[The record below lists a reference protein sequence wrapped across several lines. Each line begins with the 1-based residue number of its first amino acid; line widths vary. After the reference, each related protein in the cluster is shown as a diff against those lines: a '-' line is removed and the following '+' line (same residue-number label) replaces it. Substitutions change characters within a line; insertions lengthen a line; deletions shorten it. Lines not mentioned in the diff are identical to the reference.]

1 MAAGQKISRV
11 GVTGVTVALAGLV
24 LGDFVLV
31 RRNRLTPGLP
41 LSVFEALA
49 ELQWALLL
57 AGLAVLL
64 LFSIWPG
71 RRQAAAGMLLI
82 VLLVLA
88 LMAFAGSA
96 AAGFSGAG
104 GSFTRVSIGSS
115 LWLAQLGLFIV
126 FTDMVGRARLGL
138 AGNVLLALGFVAG
151 LALSALFG
159 TYDFLSP
166 VLEFINNRDRF
177 FAELANHLF
186 ITGLSIGLAAAI
198 GLPLGLLVFRH
209 RSLRAAIFAVLNIV
223 QTVPSLAL
231 FGLLIGPL
239 AFISGELPLLR
250 SLGVRGIGWAPAV
263 IALTLYGL
271 LPIVRNTFAG
281 FAAVDKAVLEAGRG
295 MGMGPLQIFAQ
306 VELPIAAPTLLNGL
320 RIACVQNIGNTAVAA
335 LIGAGG
341 FGVFIF
347 QGLGQSAIDL
357 VLLGTIPTI
366 VLALC
371 ADSLFQMIMQLFTY
385 RRVLR

>member
-1 MAAGQKISRV
+1 MAGRRKISRV
-11 GVTGVTVALAGLV
+11 GGAGVTVALAGLV

-31 RRNRLTPGLP
+31 RRNRLTPGVP

-57 AGLAVLL
+57 AGLAALL
-64 LFSIWPG
+64 LFSIKPG

-88 LMAFAGSA
+88 LLGFLGSA
-96 AAGFSGAG
+96 AAELSEAG

-115 LWLAQLGLFIV
+115 MWLALFGLFIV
-126 FTDMVGRARLGL
+126 LTDMVGRARLGL
-138 AGNVLLALGFVAG
+138 VGNVLLAVGFVAG
-151 LALSALFG
+151 LAFSALAG
-159 TYDFLSP
+159 AYHFLSP
-166 VLEFINNRDRF
+166 VLEFISHRDRF
-177 FAELANHLF
+177 FAELGNHLF
-186 ITGLSIGLAAAI
+186 ITSLSIGLAAAI
-198 GLPLGLLVFRH
+198 GLPLGLLIFKY
-209 RSLRAAIFAVLNIV
+209 RSPRASVFAVLNIV

-231 FGLLIGPL
+231 FGLLIAPL
-239 AFISGELPLLR
+239 AFISGEWPLLR

-281 FAAVDKAVLEAGRG
+281 FAAVDKAVMEVGRG
-295 MGMGPLQIFAQ
+295 MGMGPLQIFAR
-306 VELPIAAPTLLNGL
+306 VELPIAAPIILSGL

-341 FGVFIF
+341 FGIFIF

-357 VLLGTIPTI
+357 ILLGTIPTI

-371 ADSLFQMIMQLFTY
+371 ADGLFQMVMQLFTY
-385 RRVLR
+385 RRFLT